1 MSAQDTKEKTI
12 NLSALVPVDYDDIQ
26 LTYTG
31 DNPTTI
37 TYKRKGATVC
47 ILTLT
52 YSGDNLIEVSSSI
65 SG

>member
-1 MSAQDTKEKTI
+1 MDTKDKVI

-26 LTYTG
+26 LAYTG

-37 TYKRKGATVC
+37 TYFRKGVSVC
-47 ILTLT
+47 VLTLT
-52 YSGDNLIEVSSSI
+52 YVGDNLVEVSSSI